1 MIEDSYVHLVN
12 QWREHFPILQ
22 TSVYDKPLIYL
33 DNAAT
38 TQKPQ
43 VVIDNLLQFYQNY
56 NANIHRGVHYLSQ
69 KSTDLFEHSREIIRS
84 FVNAKKQS
92 EIIFTKG
99 ATEAINLIASS
110 FGEAFIQKD
119 DEIIISQMEHHANI
133 LPWQILCE
141 KKGCILKI
149 IPIDI
154 NGELLLDSL
163 DELIS
168 SKTKIISIVYVSN
181 VIGTVNP
188 IKQIISKAKQNNIP
202 VVIDASQAIQ
212 HIPIDVQAL
221 DCDFMVFSGHKIYG
235 PSGTGV
241 LYGKEEILHQMPPY
255 QGGGDMIHKVTFEK
269 STYAGLPHK
278 FEAGT
283 PNIEGMIGLGT
294 AISFFSSLSF
304 ENIHAYEN
312 LLYSYALDL
321 LQSIPEITIIGNA
334 TQRISAISFV
344 VDSIHPHDI
353 ASLLDRDGIA
363 VRAGHHCAQ
372 PLMKF
377 FNVPATT
384 RASFAFYNTRE
395 EIDIFIQSLKKA
407 ITLFA

>member
-1 MIEDSYVHLVN
+1 MIEDTYLHLVN
-12 QWREHFPILQ
+12 QWRGHFPILH
-22 TSVYDKPLIYL
+22 TSVYDNPLIYL
-33 DNAAT
+33 DNAST

-43 VVIDNLLQFYQNY
+43 VVIDTLSQFYQNY
-56 NANIHRGVHYLSQ
+56 NANIHRGVYYLSQ
-69 KSTDLFEHSREIIRS
+69 KSTDLFEHTREIVRS
-84 FVNAKKQS
+84 FINAKKQS

-110 FGEAFIQKD
+110 FGDAFIQKD

-141 KKGCILKI
+141 KKGCILKV
-149 IPIDI
+149 IPIDK
-154 NGELLLDSL
+154 NGELLIDSL
-163 DELIS
+163 QELIS
-168 SKTKIISIVYVSN
+168 NKTKIISIVYVSN

-188 IKQIISKAKQNNIP
+188 IAEIISLAKQYNIP
-202 VVIDASQAIQ
+202 IVLDACQAIQ

-241 LYGKEEILHQMPPY
+241 LYGKEELLNQMPPY

-269 STYAGLPHK
+269 STYAGLPYK

-283 PNIEGMIGLGT
+283 PNIEGIIGLGT

-304 ENIHAYEN
+304 ESIHIYEN
-312 LLYSYALDL
+312 FLYLYALEL

-334 TQRISAISFV
+334 KQRISAISFI
-344 VDSIHPHDI
+344 VDSIHPHDM

-395 EIDIFIQSLKKA
+395 EIDIFIHSVKKA
-407 ITLFA
+407 IKLFA

>member
-1 MIEDSYVHLVN
+1 
-12 QWREHFPILQ
+12 
-22 TSVYDKPLIYL
+22 L

-43 VVIDNLLQFYQNY
+43 AVIDTLSHFYQNY
-56 NANIHRGVHYLSQ
+56 NANVHRGVYYLSQ
-69 KSTDLFEHSREIIRS
+69 KSSDLFEQTREIVRS
-84 FVNAKKQS
+84 FINAKKQS

-110 FGEAFIQKD
+110 FGDAYIQKD

-149 IPIDI
+149 IPIDK
-154 NGELLLDSL
+154 NGELLIDSL
-163 DELIS
+163 QELIS
-168 SKTKIISIVYVSN
+168 NKTKIISIVYVSN

-188 IKQIISKAKQNNIP
+188 ISEIISLARQNNIP
-202 VVIDASQAIQ
+202 VVLDACQAIQ

-241 LYGKEEILHQMPPY
+241 LYGKEELLNHMPPY
-255 QGGGDMIHKVTFEK
+255 QAGGDMIHKVTFEK
-269 STYAGLPHK
+269 STYAGLPYK

-283 PNIEGMIGLGT
+283 PNIEGIIGLGT

-304 ENIHAYEN
+304 ESIHAYEN
-312 LLYSYALDL
+312 FLYAYALEL

-334 TQRISAISFV
+334 KQRMGAISFI

-384 RASFAFYNTRE
+384 RASFAFYNTKE
-395 EIDIFIQSLKKA
+395 EIDIFIHSVKKA
-407 ITLFA
+407 IKLFA

>member
-12 QWREHFPILQ
+12 QWREHFPILN

-43 VVIDNLLQFYQNY
+43 VVIDSLSHFYQNY
-56 NANIHRGVHYLSQ
+56 NANVHRGVYYLSQ
-69 KSTDLFEHSREIIRS
+69 KSSDLFEQTREIVRS
-84 FVNAKKQS
+84 FINAKKQS

-110 FGEAFIQKD
+110 FGDAFIQKD

-133 LPWQILCE
+133 LPWQLLCE

-149 IPIDI
+149 IPIDK
-154 NGELLLDSL
+154 NGELLIDSL
-163 DELIS
+163 QELIS
-168 SKTKIISIVYVSN
+168 NKTKIISIVYVSN

-188 IKQIISKAKQNNIP
+188 ISEIISLARQHNIP
-202 VVIDASQAIQ
+202 IVLDACQAIQ

-241 LYGKEEILHQMPPY
+241 LYGKEELLNQMPPY

-283 PNIEGMIGLGT
+283 PNIEGIIGLGT

-304 ENIHAYEN
+304 ESLHNYEN
-312 LLYSYALDL
+312 FLYQYALEL

-334 TQRISAISFV
+334 KQRISAISFI

-395 EIDIFIQSLKKA
+395 EIDVFIHSVKKA
-407 ITLFA
+407 IKLFA

>member
-1 MIEDSYVHLVN
+1 
-12 QWREHFPILQ
+12 
-22 TSVYDKPLIYL
+22 
-33 DNAAT
+33 
-38 TQKPQ
+38 
-43 VVIDNLLQFYQNY
+43 
-56 NANIHRGVHYLSQ
+56 
-69 KSTDLFEHSREIIRS
+69 LFEQTREIVRS
-84 FVNAKKQS
+84 FINAKKQS

-110 FGEAFIQKD
+110 FGDAYIQKD

-149 IPIDI
+149 IPIDK
-154 NGELLLDSL
+154 NGELLIDSL
-163 DELIS
+163 QELIS
-168 SKTKIISIVYVSN
+168 NKTKIISIVYVSN

-188 IKQIISKAKQNNIP
+188 ISEIISLARQNNIP
-202 VVIDASQAIQ
+202 VVLDACQAIQ

-241 LYGKEEILHQMPPY
+241 LYGKEELLNHMPPY
-255 QGGGDMIHKVTFEK
+255 QAGGDMIHKVTFEK
-269 STYAGLPHK
+269 STYAGLPYK

-283 PNIEGMIGLGT
+283 PNIEGIIGLGT

-304 ENIHAYEN
+304 ESIHAYEN
-312 LLYSYALDL
+312 FLYAYALEL

-334 TQRISAISFV
+334 KQRMGAISFI

-384 RASFAFYNTRE
+384 RASFAFYNTKE
-395 EIDIFIQSLKKA
+395 EIDIFIHSVKKA
-407 ITLFA
+407 IKLFA

>member
-1 MIEDSYVHLVN
+1 MIDDTSVHLIN
-12 QWREHFPILQ
+12 QWRDHFPILH

-43 VVIDNLLQFYQNY
+43 AVIDTLSHFYQNY
-56 NANIHRGVHYLSQ
+56 NANVHRGVYYLSQ
-69 KSTDLFEHSREIIRS
+69 KSSDLFEQTREIVRS
-84 FVNAKKQS
+84 FINAKKQS

-110 FGEAFIQKD
+110 FGDAFIQKD

-149 IPIDI
+149 IPIDK
-154 NGELLLDSL
+154 NGELLIDSL
-163 DELIS
+163 QELIS
-168 SKTKIISIVYVSN
+168 NKTKIISIVYVSN

-188 IKQIISKAKQNNIP
+188 ISEIISLARQNNIP
-202 VVIDASQAIQ
+202 VVLDACQAIQ

-241 LYGKEEILHQMPPY
+241 LYGKEELLNHMPPY
-255 QGGGDMIHKVTFEK
+255 QAGGDMIHKVTFEK
-269 STYAGLPHK
+269 STYAGLPYK

-283 PNIEGMIGLGT
+283 PNIEGIIGLGT

-304 ENIHAYEN
+304 ESIHAYEN
-312 LLYSYALDL
+312 FLYAYALEL

-334 TQRISAISFV
+334 KQRMGAISFI

-384 RASFAFYNTRE
+384 RASFAFYNTKE
-395 EIDIFIQSLKKA
+395 EIDIFIHSVKKA
-407 ITLFA
+407 IKLFA